1 MTEVEKQTKSLA
13 AAIRKS
19 SEREQY
25 TRAYAK
31 LCMRPELLSRLNRFR
46 RKYFLLLNTP
56 ESDER
61 TQHILKLEQDF
72 ADVLSE
78 GVVREFLAA
87 QQRLCTMVRDIYRLL
102 VDAVKFEMDFMFD
115 SEEE

>member
-1 MTEVEKQTKSLA
+1 MTEVEKQTKALA

-19 SEREQY
+19 SEREYY
-25 TRAYAK
+25 TRTYAK
-31 LCMRPELLSRLNRFR
+31 LCMRPELLARLNRFR
-46 RKYFLLLNTP
+46 RKYFLLLNMP

-72 ADVLSE
+72 SDIL
-78 GVVREFLAA
+78 GDGTVREFLGA
-87 QQRLCTMVRDIYRLL
+87 QQRLCAMVKDIYRILG
-102 VDAVKFEMDFMFD
+102 DSVKFDMDFMFD

>member
-1 MTEVEKQTKSLA
+1 MTEVEKQTKALA

-19 SEREQY
+19 SEREGY

-31 LCMRPELLSRLNRFR
+31 LCMQPELLGRLNRFR

-56 ESDER
+56 KSDER
-61 TQHILKLEQDF
+61 TQSILKLEQEFSDMLGES
-72 ADVLSE
+72 DV
-78 GVVREFLAA
+78 RAFLAA
-87 QQRLCTMVRDIYRLL
+87 QQRLCVMVRDIYRIL
-102 VDAVKFEMDFMFD
+102 DDSVKFEMDFMFD